1 MAISNLHEKLLF
13 FTRQKSRL
21 NTKLSNIQ
29 MTQLSAMQAV
39 QKKQLEYNNK
49 LSALYYDDECGYGTE
64 EYGEILLEL
73 QNDHEFEM
81 ASLNSWESQLELEKE
96 STETQLNEVTQYEA
110 SWQKLLQQN
119 IKSDFS
125 YGAGGG
131 K

>member
-49 LSALYYDDECGYGTE
+49 LSALYYDDKCGYGTE
-64 EYGEILLEL
+64 EYGGILLEL